1 MPRKTDMIM
10 GRAPCCALLAA
21 LLLLLPA
28 ARADEPM
35 LAIRVVEGGD
45 AVYAVSEIERLGFEG
60 GDTLVVVTATGTAS
74 YAPETIRRIEFLW
87 DFSAVEGPA
96 EAARLVSALR
106 LFQNQPNPFS
116 PETRIAFDLPQAGPV
131 ELGVYSPDGRLVRT
145 LVAEERPAGRQEV
158 RWDGLDE
165 AGRQA
170 PGGVYFYNL
179 TAPGVAESRR
189 MILLP

>member
-1 MPRKTDMIM
+1 MRRKADVIP
-10 GRAPCCALLAA
+10 GRAPWCALLVAV
-21 LLLLLPA
+21 LLVVSG

-35 LAIRVVEGGD
+35 LAIRVIGGGD

-60 GDTLVVVTATGTAS
+60 GDTLVVVTTTGTAS

-87 DFSAVEGPA
+87 DFSAVKDPA
-96 EAARLVSALR
+96 EAARLVRALR

-116 PETRIAFDLPQAGPV
+116 PETRIAFDLPQAGRV

-158 RWDGLDE
+158 RWDGLDD

-179 TAPGVAESRR
+179 TASGVAESRR